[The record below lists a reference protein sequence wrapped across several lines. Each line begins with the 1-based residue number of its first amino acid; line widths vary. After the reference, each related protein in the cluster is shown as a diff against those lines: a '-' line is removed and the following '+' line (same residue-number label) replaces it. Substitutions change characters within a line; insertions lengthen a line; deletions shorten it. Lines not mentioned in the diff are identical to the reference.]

1 MTTSAYDIQGAA
13 INCVF
18 FVESGHKY
26 RTKRPHFVPLL
37 RFIINEMRYQS
48 ITLTN
53 KNNSTLFA
61 IDAME

>member
-1 MTTSAYDIQGAA
+1 MLS
-13 INCVF
+13 
-18 FVESGHKY
+18 FVDDGHKY
-26 RTKRPHFVPLL
+26 RTKRPQFVPLL

-61 IDAME
+61 VDAME